1 LKRFVRLPNFDEHL
15 ELHRLDCISSH
26 SHLDS
31 YRFVQR
37 FLEETPPEEVRPR
50 RLLTGDD
57 LLAMGYPP
65 GPQFARILRGV
76 EDAQLEGQ
84 ITTAAEA
91 KEFVVRN
98 FGRE

>member
-1 LKRFVRLPNFDEHL
+1 L
-15 ELHRLDCISSH
+15 SSH

-31 YRFVQR
+31 YQFVQR
-37 FLEETPPEEVRPR
+37 FLEQTPPEQVRPR

-57 LLAMGYPP
+57 LLDMGYRP

-84 ITTAAEA
+84 ITTSEEA
-91 KEFVVRN
+91 KEYVLRN